1 MIGVVYKYDDE
12 LVFCPDLTG
21 DFHLGKPNKEWIRE
35 EGGKILNIKDFPD
48 LDEGTEIEV
57 TPIYRHHYDDV
68 NATANGNRFAP
79 FWFGCNITGVK

>member
-1 MIGVVYKYDDE
+1 MTGVIYKYNDE
-12 LVFCPDLTG
+12 LVFCPDLIC
-21 DFHLGKPNKEWIRE
+21 DFRLGKPNEEWIRE

-68 NATANGNRFAP
+68 NGNRFVP
-79 FWFGCNITGVK
+79 FWFGCNIIEVKH